1 MEGKM
6 PLIKV
11 QVRKNIHPRQIEFG
25 NNVERSKPGALYFV
39 PGAVKTITLD
49 EYNWIEK
56 YDKIFFR
63 FLIVLP
69 SDTEKNYSKRKTK
82 IRTKTIY
89 KPKAVTIV
97 EENNSKTAI
106 GSKSIPDK
114 KGNE

>member
-56 YDKIFFR
+56 YDKKFFR

-69 SDTEKNYSKRKTK
+69 SDTKKTRSERKNKTK
-82 IRTKTIY
+82 PIPKSKT
-89 KPKAVTIV
+89 VTSV
-97 EENNSKTAI
+97 EKNNSKTDV
-106 GSKSIPDK
+106 GSKFIPDK